1 MMNTKVMLYIDI
13 IERGKGIKLI
23 FFLFC
28 VPVFT
33 FTKLTSITNVTV
45 KNFILTISYICNLA
59 QNVVPA
65 YFLVALWW
73 AY

>member
-1 MMNTKVMLYIDI
+1 MEKASSL
-13 IERGKGIKLI
+13 
-23 FFLFC
+23 FFFFIL
-28 VPVFT
+28 VPVFN
-33 FTKLTSITNVTV
+33 FPKLTSIMNVKL